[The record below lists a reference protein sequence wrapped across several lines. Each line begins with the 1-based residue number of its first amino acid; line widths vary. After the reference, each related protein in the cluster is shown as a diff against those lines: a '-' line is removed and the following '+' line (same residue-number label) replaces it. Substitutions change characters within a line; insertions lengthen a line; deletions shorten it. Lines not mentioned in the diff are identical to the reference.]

1 MNVLSLFDGL
11 SGGRVALEKAGIEV
25 DNYYSSEIDKYAIQI
40 ANKNYPQD
48 EVNRLGD
55 ITKWQDWNI
64 NWSNIDLVTGGFP
77 CQAWSIAGKQQG
89 DRDERGML
97 FWTMID
103 IMKKVLEHNPKAKFL
118 IENVKMKKE
127 FEEYITLHTSNALGV
142 VYKHLI
148 NSALVSAQNR
158 ERYYWTNIPNITEP
172 EDKGFLI
179 RDILEDKINSSF
191 YMNKPLI
198 LNGKET
204 GQIGILDYKDN
215 ERQKRVYLD
224 NYKSP
229 SLLARSDSPRI
240 IKIGDL
246 DMKASQQ
253 IKRVYSTE
261 GLSPTLDTMQGGH
274 RQPKILIENKVR
286 KLTPLECERLQT
298 LPDKVFYAIIDLKEL
313 LCLDQAKNF
322 VNVVE
327 KNHKLLKLV
336 LNAEKKELR
345 EYVNTATKS
354 MSVSHQS
361 KKHIAQKNV
370 DTQTP
375 KQTKECT
382 IHKQTELNINANN
395 VESSVLYQ
403 SQESE
408 VGSVVVN
415 VPMNLIEGRIAHNG
429 KAESLLRDNNSLNQK
444 NGKSVQKLSL
454 KEIMELAENVGLG
467 ITKKTEK
474 SSIYTTSYH
483 LSTQNIEQILTIL
496 YCFAKSAIDGCIAT
510 RIQIESL
517 YLSLTNGYTEG
528 VSNSSRYKMLGNGWT
543 IDVIAHILKG
553 LK

>member
-1 MNVLSLFDGL
+1 MNKGINVLSLFDGI
-11 SGGRVALEKAGIEV
+11 GCGRIALERAGIKV

-55 ITKWQDWNI
+55 VTKWQDWNI
-64 NWSNIDLVTGGFP
+64 NWSSIDLVTGGFP

-97 FWTMID
+97 FWTMLD

-142 VYKHLI
+142 VHKHLI

-158 ERYYWTNIPNITEP
+158 QRYYWTNVPDVIQP
-172 EDKGFLI
+172 EDKGLLI
-179 RDILEDKINSSF
+179 RDILDDEINSSF

-204 GQIGILDYKDN
+204 GQIGILDYNDN
-215 ERQKRVYLD
+215 ERQKRVYSD
-224 NYKSP
+224 DYKSP

-298 LPDKVFYAIIDLKEL
+298 LPD
-313 LCLDQAKNF
+313 N
-322 VNVVE
+322 
-327 KNHKLLKLV
+327 
-336 LNAEKKELR
+336 
-345 EYVNTATKS
+345 
-354 MSVSHQS
+354 
-361 KKHIAQKNV
+361 
-370 DTQTP
+370 
-375 KQTKECT
+375 
-382 IHKQTELNINANN
+382 
-395 VESSVLYQ
+395 
-403 SQESE
+403 
-408 VGSVVVN
+408 
-415 VPMNLIEGRIAHNG
+415 
-429 KAESLLRDNNSLNQK
+429 
-444 NGKSVQKLSL
+444 
-454 KEIMELAENVGLG
+454 
-467 ITKKTEK
+467 
-474 SSIYTTSYH
+474 YTD
-483 LSTQNIEQILTIL
+483 
-496 YCFAKSAIDGCIAT
+496 C
-510 RIQIESL
+510 
-517 YLSLTNGYTEG
+517 
-528 VSNSSRYKMLGNGWT
+528 VSNSQRYKAIGNGWT
-543 IDVIAHILKG
+543 IDVITHIFKEISND
-553 LK
+553 KY